1 VAQSQVDEV
10 GVQIAGIAAELLRRD
25 DEIAAVI
32 VERICAA
39 VPLYDTESVV
49 SREQLHQ
56 TSLANLHAIFEPMG
70 RTPVTSSPESREN
83 GRRRARAGVPLTAVL
98 EAYRVGARCMWDHLA
113 EIAARP
119 AVAANVMG
127 RAASEMWQVLDIF
140 SQEMAEGYRDELTAQ
155 VVVQEEGRST
165 LVQALLE
172 GRIDDVN
179 LWEAAD
185 TLRLSPRGPY
195 VVVAAQVPVIGRH
208 AFPRIETALDGLGIR
223 SAWRLQY
230 DVEVGIACLPRPESQ
245 LDRLASALA
254 ERSEGCLGI
263 SPPYDDLRTT
273 RQALQRARIALRG
286 AYSGQRVVFFD
297 RSPLAVAAAGTPE
310 VMERLA
316 ATIFSGLDALA
327 PAERSTLLD
336 TFGVWLDSKGSAQRT
351 AELLFCHPNT
361 IRHRIRR
368 LERHTG
374 RSTADPR
381 ALAELALA
389 FEVTRRTT

>member
-1 VAQSQVDEV
+1 
-10 GVQIAGIAAELLRRD
+10 
-25 DEIAAVI
+25 
-32 VERICAA
+32 
-39 VPLYDTESVV
+39 
-49 SREQLHQ
+49 
-56 TSLANLHAIFEPMG
+56 
-70 RTPVTSSPESREN
+70 
-83 GRRRARAGVPLTAVL
+83 
-98 EAYRVGARCMWDHLA
+98 
-113 EIAARP
+113 
-119 AVAANVMG
+119 MG

-140 SQEMAEGYRDELTAQ
+140 SQEMAEGYREELTAQ

-172 GRIDDVN
+172 GRIDDIN

-185 TLRLSPRGPY
+185 TLRLAPRGPY

-208 AFPRIETALDGLGIR
+208 AFPRIEAALAGLGIR

-230 DVEVGIACLPRPESQ
+230 DVELGIACLPRPESQ

-254 ERSEGCLGI
+254 ERSEGCIGI
-263 SPPYDDLRTT
+263 SPPYDDLRST
-273 RQALQRARIALRG
+273 RQALQRARIALQG
-286 AYSGQRVVFFD
+286 AYPGQRVVLFD

-310 VMERLA
+310 VMQRLA
-316 ATIFSGLDALA
+316 ATILAGLGDLA

-336 TFGVWLDSKGSAQRT
+336 TFGVWLDNEGSARRT

-374 RSTADPR
+374 RSTVDPR
-381 ALAELALA
+381 ALAELTLA

>member
-1 VAQSQVDEV
+1 VAQSEVDAV
-10 GVQIAGIAAELLRRD
+10 GVQIAGLAAELLRED
-25 DEIAAVI
+25 DAIAAI
-32 VERICAA
+32 MVERICAA

-49 SREQLHQ
+49 SRALLHQ

-70 RTPVTSSPESREN
+70 RTPVTSSPESRDN
-83 GRRRARAGVPLTAVL
+83 GRRRAKAGVPLTAVL
-98 EAYRVGARCMWDHLA
+98 EAYRVGARCMWERLA
-113 EIAARP
+113 ETAARS
-119 AVAANVMG
+119 AVAADVMG
-127 RAASEMWQVLDIF
+127 RAASEMWQVLDVF
-140 SQEMAEGYRDELTAQ
+140 SQEMAEGYREELTAQ

-208 AFPRIETALDGLGIR
+208 AFPRIEAALAGLGIR
-223 SAWRLQY
+223 SAWRLQH
-230 DVEVGIACLPRPESQ
+230 DVEVGIACLPKPAVQ
-245 LDRLASALA
+245 LDRLAGALG
-254 ERSEGCLGI
+254 ERSEGRIGI
-263 SPPYDDLRTT
+263 SPPYDDLRAT
-273 RQALQRARIALRG
+273 RQALQRARIALQG
-286 AYSGQRVVFFD
+286 AYAGQRVVLFD

-310 VMERLA
+310 VMQRLA
-316 ATIFSGLDALA
+316 ATILAGLHDLA
-327 PAERSTLLD
+327 PADRSTLLD
-336 TFGVWLDSKGSAQRT
+336 TFGVWLDNQGSAQRT

-361 IRHRIRR
+361 VRHRIRR

-374 RSTADPR
+374 RSTTDPR
-381 ALAELALA
+381 GLVELTLA

>member
-1 VAQSQVDEV
+1 MAQSEIHDV
-10 GVQIAGIAAELLRRD
+10 GVQIASLAAEVLRHD
-25 DEIAAVI
+25 DELAAVV

-49 SREQLHQ
+49 SREQLHE

-70 RTPVTSSPESREN
+70 RTPVTSSRESREN
-83 GRRRARAGVPLTAVL
+83 GRLRAKAGVPLTAVL
-98 EAYRVGARCMWDHLA
+98 EAYRVGARCMWERLG
-113 EIAARP
+113 EIAARS
-119 AVAANVMG
+119 AVAADVMG
-127 RAASEMWQVLDIF
+127 RAASEMWQVLDVF

-155 VVVQEEGRST
+155 VVGREEGRST

-195 VVVAAQVPVIGRH
+195 VVVAAQVPLIGRH
-208 AFPRIETALDGLGIR
+208 AFVRIETALAGLGIR

-230 DVEVGIACLPRPESQ
+230 DVEVGIACLSRPERQ
-245 LDRLASALA
+245 LDHLANALA
-254 ERSEGCLGI
+254 ELSEGCIGI

-273 RQALQRARIALRG
+273 RQALQRARIALHG
-286 AYSGQRVVFFD
+286 AYPGQRVVLFD
-297 RSPLAVAAAGTPE
+297 RSPLAVAAVGAPD

-316 ATIFSGLDALA
+316 ATILSGLNGLT

-336 TFGVWLDSKGSAQRT
+336 TFGTWLDNNGSAQRT
-351 AELLFCHPNT
+351 AEILFCHPNT

-368 LERHTG
+368 LERHTD

-381 ALAELALA
+381 ALAELTLA
-389 FEVTRRTT
+389 FEVTRRS